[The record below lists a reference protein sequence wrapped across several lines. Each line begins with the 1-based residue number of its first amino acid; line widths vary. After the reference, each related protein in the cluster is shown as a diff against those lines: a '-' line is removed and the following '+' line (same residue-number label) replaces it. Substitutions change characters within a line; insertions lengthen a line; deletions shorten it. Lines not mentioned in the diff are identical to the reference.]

1 MKPADSKRFE
11 FSDFSSIVLEFA
23 HLYYITLKSICSFVP
38 GLFKNQPGLTKA
50 LVFVFDLV
58 FVLEHEQAIWDCTCS
73 LCTLEAALSEGWSWI
88 GRGLQRPPPHR

>member
-38 GLFKNQPGLTKA
+38 GLFQNQPGLTKA
-50 LVFVFDLV
+50 LVFVLDLV
-58 FVLEHEQAIWDCTCS
+58 FVLEHEQLFVTVPAVCVLWRQ
-73 LCTLEAALSEGWSWI
+73 LFL
-88 GRGLQRPPPHR
+88 RVGLG